1 MGIGTCEDTLI
12 VSLAPDRTDNGHLV
26 YIRAPLQTSTNQHF
40 SLPISFSN
48 VTNINE
54 LEYDPF
60 DQTLFMN
67 DISSSLYIIKNFS
80 GNTQTDKLTSNV
92 IRTFSSPSSKIAVD
106 WLSKNIYHLDPSYNW
121 ITVQPIKGVGDPNR
135 RTVVDGLFSPKS
147 IAVDPL
153 NGFLIWSA
161 EYGKGSAIW
170 KSSLS
175 GSDQNLLLSGLL
187 LVTDIVVDETERRI
201 FWLDIGRETLETCRY
216 DGLDRR
222 VLKRSPSLLMSMS
235 GLTLYQNI
243 LCVAIQFAYLVECI
257 NKQTGET
264 VWQHLFQWPKDGKYE
279 YKVPQALTFIQDK
292 DQGNETQRCEE
303 KGCEFICI
311 GPKDDVAKCLCPD
324 GLKLTE
330 NGINC
335 TQNTMV
341 HQKSLLLSNTS
352 SICFVDVLVLTGMPA
367 EVNCVLHWNKSIS
380 HYAVDTRNNKIYF
393 EDSDNKKLLMFDI
406 STGLIKELLSVS
418 VVSGL
423 CVDWLSSNIYWTER
437 NTGLIMFVNE
447 RFPMEMPVFQ
457 NVDHPSGLAINPLNR
472 TLYWIS
478 GVVGTFIIEAGTYD
492 GVERWVAV
500 NSKHLKNPSELSID
514 IKGHR
519 LWWVDIDGVYSM
531 DLETNEIQ
539 IYTSYNIISF
549 TKYKDYLL
557 LLKNQGEVRITNIK
571 SPGIHRHLDVPYIF
585 TKAVVYDQSQQPIS
599 EDICRVRNGDC
610 EHICIPRL
618 NGTKT
623 CKCRLGYKLRKDRKT
638 CQTLPLQSD
647 FVLTVDFTHATIFQ
661 VSMADANVV
670 AIDVSETIRPV
681 NAIFHP
687 LDRNLIYSDAMYR
700 EIRQL
705 SMSGRKSVTLTNTGL
720 FEPQALVMDPSTG
733 HLIYS
738 AVSTK
743 SYIGILNIETR
754 ERKTVVPGLT
764 SVYNI
769 AIHPQ
774 KGYLFWSD
782 LVYSASYI
790 GRSYMDGSAMI
801 NLIFKD
807 ISQPNS
813 LTLDYKNDFL
823 YWTDGDLGTI
833 NFCDLDGKN
842 RGILLQDRRQKFRH
856 FDISGDHI
864 YYTALDDQKI
874 TKASLITAKEIAWM
888 NYSAEFG
895 KLQSLQVY
903 GEKVIPVHSV
913 CSVSNGRC
921 STFCLPTSRGRKCAC
936 PDAVNLQNDKRTCE
950 GVVKCPEIIPNGK
963 VSPDCAPY
971 VGNEC
976 TYTCNSGLR
985 PSMSG
990 IICQGT
996 WNVSALEQLCV
1007 TVPTQRLMTDP
1018 TNDGAIAGGIVAA
1031 SLAVTIV
1038 LVLIIIFLCRRASD
1052 SPAPDSG
1059 AIHYVNGGQVNRN
1072 GVNGA
1077 RKGSRVIIEE
1087 GPSINHSNT

>member
-1 MGIGTCEDTLI
+1 
-12 VSLAPDRTDNGHLV
+12 
-26 YIRAPLQTSTNQHF
+26 
-40 SLPISFSN
+40 
-48 VTNINE
+48 
-54 LEYDPF
+54 
-60 DQTLFMN
+60 MN
-67 DISSSLYIIKNFS
+67 DISSNLYIIKNFS
-80 GNTQTDKLTSNV
+80 DNVQADKLTKNV
-92 IRTFSSPSSKIAVD
+92 INTFSSPSSKIAVD

-121 ITVQPIKGVGDPNR
+121 ITVQPIKGVGGSNR
-135 RTVVDGLFSPKS
+135 KTVVDGLLSPKS

-153 NGFLIWSA
+153 NG
-161 EYGKGSAIW
+161 
-170 KSSLS
+170 
-175 GSDQNLLLSGLL
+175 
-187 LVTDIVVDETERRI
+187 DIVVDETERRI
-201 FWLDIGRETLETCRY
+201 FWLDIGRETLETCGY
-216 DGLDRR
+216 DGSDRR

-243 LCVAIQFAYLVECI
+243 VCVTIQFAYLVECI
-257 NKQTGET
+257 NKQTGQT
-264 VWQHLFQWPKDGKYE
+264 VWQHLFQWPKDGKFE
-279 YKVPQALTFIQDK
+279 YKVPQALRFIKDK
-292 DQGNETQRCEE
+292 DQGNETR
-303 KGCEFICI
+303 
-311 GPKDDVAKCLCPD
+311 
-324 GLKLTE
+324 
-330 NGINC
+330 
-335 TQNTMV
+335 
-341 HQKSLLLSNTS
+341 
-352 SICFVDVLVLTGMPA
+352 
-367 EVNCVLHWNKSIS
+367 
-380 HYAVDTRNNKIYF
+380 
-393 EDSDNKKLLMFDI
+393 
-406 STGLIKELLSVS
+406 
-418 VVSGL
+418 L
-423 CVDWLSSNIYWTER
+423 CVDWLNNNIYWAER
-437 NTGLIMFVNE
+437 KTGLIMFINE

-457 NVDHPSGLAINPLNR
+457 NIDHPSALAINPLN
-472 TLYWIS
+472 
-478 GVVGTFIIEAGTYD
+478 
-492 GVERWVAV
+492 
-500 NSKHLKNPSELSID
+500 
-514 IKGHR
+514 R

-539 IYTSYNIISF
+539 LYTSYNIISF

-557 LLKNQGEVRITNIK
+557 LLKNQGEVRITNIN
-571 SPGIHRHLDVPYIF
+571 SPGIHRHLDVPYLF
-585 TKAVVYDQSQQPIS
+585 TNAIVYDQSEQPIAK
-599 EDICRVRNGDC
+599 V
-610 EHICIPRL
+610 
-618 NGTKT
+618 
-623 CKCRLGYKLRKDRKT
+623 
-638 CQTLPLQSD
+638 PLQSD

-661 VSMADANVV
+661 VSMADANIV
-670 AIDVSETIRPV
+670 AIDVNETIRPV

-687 LDRNLIYSDAMYR
+687 PNRNLIYSDAMYR

-705 SMSGRKSVTLTNTGL
+705 SMSGRESVALTNTGL

-801 NLIFKD
+801 NLIYKD

-813 LTLDYKNDFL
+813 LTLDYKNNFL

-833 NFCDLDGKN
+833 NYCDLDGKN
-842 RGILLQDRRQKFRH
+842 RGILLQDRKQKFRH

-874 TKASLITAKEIAWM
+874 TKASLSNAKEIAWM

-903 GEKVIPVHSV
+903 GEEVIPVHSV

-921 STFCLPTSRGRKCAC
+921 STFCLPTAKGRKCAC
-936 PDAVNLQNDKRTCE
+936 PDGVDLQKDKRTCE
-950 GVVKCPEIIPNGK
+950 GVVKCPEVIPNGK
-963 VSPDCAPY
+963 VNPDCAPY
-971 VGNEC
+971 IGIKC
-976 TYTCNSGLR
+976 TYTCNSGFR
-985 PSMSG
+985 PTMSA
-990 IICQGT
+990 ILCQGT
-996 WNVSALEQLCV
+996 WNISSLDQLCV
-1007 TVPTQRLMTDP
+1007 EVPTQRPMTDP

-1059 AIHYVNGGQVNRN
+1059 AIHYINGGHVNRN
-1072 GVNGA
+1072 GVNGT

-1087 GPSINHSNT
+1087 VPSNNHSNT